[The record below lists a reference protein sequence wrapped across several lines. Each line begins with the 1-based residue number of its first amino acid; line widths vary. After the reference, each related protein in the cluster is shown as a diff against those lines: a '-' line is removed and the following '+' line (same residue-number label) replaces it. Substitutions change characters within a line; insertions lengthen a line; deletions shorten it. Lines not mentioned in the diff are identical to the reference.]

1 MVVNWADQ
9 ADSIRDCPSPG
20 PLPRLAMDTEFVRER
35 TYYAQLG
42 LVQVADENA
51 IHLIDPLPEGC
62 YAALAELLGRVEEA
76 VMHSAGEDL
85 EALKVATSTLPA
97 RLFDTQIAA
106 AMAGLGSG
114 LSLQKLIAA
123 TVGVT
128 LEKGETRT
136 DWLRRPLSD
145 KQLEYA
151 ADDVRFLGQ
160 AAEQLREQLESLGR
174 LQWVEA
180 DCSRMLEQARADQ
193 GNPYP
198 HLGFKPAQRLV
209 ADDQHRL
216 MRMLRWRD
224 ETARSSD
231 KPRGWILDNPLVIQ
245 LIEQRPGTREQFDTM
260 LNGIRG
266 APSKNREGLW
276 CALSEPLSDEDRAAP
291 LALQTDSL
299 DRSKVK
305 QLQQAVAQVASTLD
319 IPESVLATRRQL
331 EELLASHQWPSALE
345 GWRRP
350 LLEPA
355 IGYAVR

>member
-1 MVVNWADQ
+1 MFVNWADQ
-9 ADSIRDCPSPG
+9 ADAIRDCPAPG

-42 LVQVADENA
+42 LVQVADA
-51 IHLIDPLPEGC
+51 HSIHLIDPLPEGC
-62 YAALAELLGRVEEA
+62 SAALGDLLGRVGEA

-85 EALKVATSTLPA
+85 EALKVATSTLPG

-128 LEKGETRT
+128 LDKGETRT
-136 DWLRRPLSD
+136 DWLRRPLSE

-160 AAEQLREQLESLGR
+160 AAEQLREQLDSLGR
-174 LQWVEA
+174 LQWLEA
-180 DCSRMLEQARADQ
+180 DCARMLGQARADL
-193 GNPYP
+193 GNRYP
-198 HLGFKPAQRLV
+198 HLSFKPAQRLA

-216 MRMLRWRD
+216 MRVLRWRD
-224 ETARSSD
+224 ETAQRSD

-245 LIEQRPGTREQFDTM
+245 LIEQRPGAREQFDAM

-266 APSKNREGLW
+266 APSKYRDGLW
-276 CALSEPLSDEDRAAP
+276 QALSDPLSDEDRTAP

-299 DRSKVK
+299 DRSKVR
-305 QLQQAVAQVASTLD
+305 QLQQAVAQVASKLD
-319 IPESVLATRRQL
+319 MPESVLATRRQL
-331 EELLASHQWPSALE
+331 EELLASEQWPSALE
-345 GWRRP
+345 GWRQP

-355 IGYAVR
+355 IGHAVR